1 MKLSELIKILQEKQN
16 KFGDCD
22 VSGFYGE
29 KITDVCSVGYD
40 SLLTGKNSTRIEII
54 LEHNYTGK

>member
-1 MKLSELIKILQEKQN
+1 MKLSELIKVLKEKQN
-16 KFGDCD
+16 KYGDCD

-29 KITDVCSVGYD
+29 KIKDICSVGCN
-40 SLLTGKNSTRIEII
+40 SLLTGENSTRIEII

>member
-1 MKLSELIKILQEKQN
+1 MKLSELIKILKEKQN
-16 KFGDCD
+16 KYGDCD

-29 KITDVCSVGYD
+29 EIKDICSVGYN

>member
-1 MKLSELIKILQEKQN
+1 MKLSELIKILKEKQN

-29 KITDVCSVGYD
+29 KIKDICSVGYD

>member
-1 MKLSELIKILQEKQN
+1 MKLSELIKILKEKQS

-29 KITDVCSVGYD
+29 KIKDICSVGYD
-40 SLLTGKNSTRIEII
+40 SLLTGKI
-54 LEHNYTGK
+54 LLELKSF